1 MKSLED
7 RLPQHRFRRIHR
19 SYIVSLDKI
28 MAIEGNMVEVWEKDK
43 PKLLPI
49 GKNYR
54 DELLVLIDKN
64 RL

>member
-1 MKSLED
+1 
-7 RLPQHRFRRIHR
+7 
-19 SYIVSLDKI
+19 
-28 MAIEGNMVEVWEKDK
+28 MVEVMEKDK

-54 DELLVLIDKN
+54 DELLILIEKN